1 MCKCL
6 SIDTYMYTG
15 TAQLNA
21 GRFVRVS
28 ISIYYCVWQSVQK
41 DKEAAFCGIGGY
53 SIHVGLEPVLYIS
66 EGKTDT
72 NNMYP
77 NCCSTILL
85 KITDTLLLRYLIKEI
100 GIDGKCHI
108 PTSPVDNNDN
118 LLYLSER
125 ISEKIGIDRHFP
137 VPILIQPTAP
147 ISLHLMYW

>member
-1 MCKCL
+1 M
-6 SIDTYMYTG
+6 
-15 TAQLNA
+15 
-21 GRFVRVS
+21 
-28 ISIYYCVWQSVQK
+28 
-41 DKEAAFCGIGGY
+41 
-53 SIHVGLEPVLYIS
+53 LYIS